1 MSPFRAQIAFF
12 RRRPAAIVRL
22 AMRQSPFPRPSS
34 PPDDRAARSRLER
47 ALAPFAD
54 VRAGEGPT
62 ALLLAAT
69 MFVLLG
75 AYYMLKTAREA
86 LILAGGGAE
95 VKAYSSAGQ
104 ALLLLVLVPAFAA
117 FASRVDRMRLIRWV
131 TLAFAAQIGLFVAA
145 GAAGLP
151 IGVPYFL
158 WVGIFN
164 TMVIA
169 QFWAFA
175 NDLYTPEQGKRLFPL
190 IGLGSSLGAFVGSIQ
205 AGPLARSFGPLS
217 LMLVAGG
224 LVCGCVAL
232 AYAAHTQQPAT
243 RAHRQASAP
252 LAQGGAF
259 SLVFGS
265 RYLLLIGVL
274 MVLLNVVNTSGE
286 YLFGRL
292 VSAEAIARYGADAA
306 GHADRER
313 FVGGVYARLFT
324 WVNFTGLFLQLFI
337 VSRLFRWL
345 GVDRS
350 LYLHPI
356 VALCGYVLML
366 RGTSVQTVGLFKIA
380 DNAIDYSLGNT
391 TKQALWLPTSR
402 EAKYKAKQA
411 VDSLFVRAGDVLQAG
426 IVWAGQAAAFGVPAF
441 AALNVVLTLGWIAV
455 VHRLGVEHHRLVTEA
470 RPEPARQAVTT

>member
-1 MSPFRAQIAFF
+1 MPEL
-12 RRRPAAIVRL
+12 PN
-22 AMRQSPFPRPSS
+22 SS
-34 PPDDRAARSRLER
+34 PDRSSRSWLER
-47 ALAPFAD
+47 ALAPVAD
-54 VRAGEGPT
+54 VQAGEGPS
-62 ALLLAAT
+62 ALLLTAT

-86 LILAGGGAE
+86 LILADGGAE

-131 TLAFAAQIGLFVAA
+131 TLGFVAQIGLFILASA
-145 GAAGLP
+145 GGLP
-151 IGVPYFL
+151 IGIPYFL

-190 IGLGSSLGAFVGSIQ
+190 VGLGSSLGAFVGSVQ
-205 AGPLARSFGPLS
+205 AAPLARAFGPLP
-217 LMLVAGG
+217 LMALAAG
-224 LVCGCVAL
+224 LVCGCIAL
-232 AYAAHTQQPAT
+232 TQAAN
-243 RAHRQASAP
+243 RAQASVNPRARAAAAGREAP
-252 LAQGGAF
+252 LGNEGAF
-259 SLVFGS
+259 SMVF
-265 RYLLLIGVL
+265 RQPYLLLIALL

-292 VSAEAIARYGADAA
+292 VTEEAIARFGADAS
-306 GHADRER
+306 GHAAREK
-313 FVGGVYARLFT
+313 FVGGVYANLFT
-324 WVNFTGLFLQLFI
+324 YVNFFGLFLQLFV

-345 GVDRS
+345 GVARS
-350 LYLHPI
+350 MYIHPI
-356 VALCGYVLML
+356 VALAGYLLML
-366 RGTSVQTVGLFKIA
+366 RTPSVQTVGLFKIA

-411 VDSLFVRAGDVLQAG
+411 VDSFFVRAGDVLQAV
-426 IVWAGQAAAFGVPAF
+426 IVWAGHAAAFGVPAF
-441 AALNVVLTLGWIAV
+441 AAVNVVLTLGWLAV
-455 VHRLGVEHHRLVTEA
+455 VHRLGDQHHRLVTPA
-470 RPEPARQAVTT
+470 RPERARQAVTS

>member
-1 MSPFRAQIAFF
+1 MPDTPTPPSAVA
-12 RRRPAAIVRL
+12 
-22 AMRQSPFPRPSS
+22 PRHWI
-34 PPDDRAARSRLER
+34 ER
-47 ALAPFAD
+47 ALAPIAE

-86 LILAGGGAE
+86 LILADGGAE

-117 FASRVDRMRLIRWV
+117 FASRVDRMRLILWV
-131 TLAFAAQIGLFVAA
+131 TLAFVVQIALFVAA
-145 GAAGLP
+145 SLAGLP

-190 IGLGSSLGAFVGSIQ
+190 VGLGSSLGAFVGSVQ
-205 AGPLARSFGPLS
+205 AGPLARSFGPLP
-217 LMLVAGG
+217 LMVVAGV
-224 LVCGCVAL
+224 LVCGCIAL
-232 AYAAHTQQPAT
+232 AYAANAQQPAT
-243 RAHRQASAP
+243 RAGQQAATAP
-252 LAQGGAF
+252 LSEGGAF
-259 SLVFGS
+259 SLVFGH

-292 VSAEAIARYGADAA
+292 ISAEALELYGADAS
-306 GHADRER
+306 GHAAREK

-324 WVNFTGLFLQLFI
+324 WVNFTGLFLQLFV
-337 VSRLFRWL
+337 VSRLFKWL
-345 GVDRS
+345 GVERS
-350 LYLHPI
+350 LYIHPI
-356 VALCGYVLML
+356 VALCGYALML
-366 RGTSVQTVGLFKIA
+366 RGPSVQTVGLFKVA

-411 VDSLFVRAGDVLQAG
+411 VDSFFVRAGDVLQAV
-426 IVWAGQAAAFGVPAF
+426 IVWAGHAAAFGVPAF
-441 AALNVVLTLGWIAV
+441 AAINVVLTLGWLAV
-455 VHRLGVEHHRLVTEA
+455 VHRLGDEHQRLVQQA
-470 RPEPARQAVTT
+470 RPEPARQVVTT

>member
-1 MSPFRAQIAFF
+1 M
-12 RRRPAAIVRL
+12 
-22 AMRQSPFPRPSS
+22 
-34 PPDDRAARSRLER
+34 
-47 ALAPFAD
+47 
-54 VRAGEGPT
+54 
-62 ALLLAAT
+62 LAAT

-86 LILAGGGAE
+86 LILADGGAE

-131 TLAFAAQIGLFVAA
+131 TLAFVAQIGLFILASA
-145 GAAGLP
+145 SGLP
-151 IGVPYFL
+151 IGIPYFL

-190 IGLGSSLGAFVGSIQ
+190 VGLGSSLGAFVGSLQ
-205 AGPLARSFGPLS
+205 AAPLARTFGPLP
-217 LMLVAGG
+217 LMAIAAV
-224 LVCGCVAL
+224 LVCGCIAL
-232 AYAAHTQQPAT
+232 AYAANTSNAATGAATSAAAT
-243 RAHRQASAP
+243 RAGEAP
-252 LAQGGAF
+252 LGDEGAF
-259 SLVFGS
+259 AMVF
-265 RYLLLIGVL
+265 RQPYLLLIALL

-292 VSAEAIARYGADAA
+292 VTEEAMARFGSDAA
-306 GHADRER
+306 GHAARER
-313 FVGGVYARLFT
+313 FVGGVYANLFT
-324 WVNFTGLFLQLFI
+324 SVNFLGLFLQLFV

-345 GVDRS
+345 GVEKS
-350 LYLHPI
+350 LYIHPI
-356 VALCGYVLML
+356 VALAGYLLML
-366 RGTSVQTVGLFKIA
+366 RTPSVQTVGLFKIA

-411 VDSLFVRAGDVLQAG
+411 VDSFFVRAGDVLQAV
-426 IVWAGQAAAFGVPAF
+426 IVWAGHAAAFGVPAF
-441 AALNVVLTLGWIAV
+441 AAVNVVLTLGWLAV
-455 VHRLGVEHHRLVTEA
+455 VHRLGDEHHRLVTGA